1 MVDSTQ
7 KFPSEAPQVPGRT
20 TALQVNSILQN
31 RYRISGVLGV
41 GGMGSV
47 YLARDL
53 HFPNVIR
60 NVAVKEMLNMQSDPV
75 MREMTLKTFGRES
88 DVLASLAHPAIPK
101 IYDYFASKDRAY
113 LVMEFIEGKD
123 LESYLNQTADFLAVD
138 KVRRWAI
145 DLCDVLSY
153 LHTHQ
158 PDPIIFRDVKPSNIM
173 VDKHERVRLIDFGI
187 AKWFQSSGAQKGTMI
202 GTEGYSPPEQYK
214 GEATPASDIFAL
226 GATLHHLL
234 TRRDPRTELP
244 FTFGDRPIRAI
255 NPKVPPEFEAVVVR
269 ALSIDASARYQSAA
283 DMKMALEAMDRA
295 AVAIRADAAPGVA
308 AAANAFMDD
317 DGQIKPIWKFKVED
331 EIRSSPVYH
340 KGIVYIGAYD
350 NNLYGFTAN
359 DGKLKLK
366 YATHDGIPGTPAIAH
381 DESLL
386 LFGSEDHALYALD
399 LRSNKVIW
407 SHQTDGPVRGSVAIA
422 HGHAFVGSD
431 DRFLYAL
438 RLNNGR
444 RDWRYDAGAPIRSR
458 PAITEDR
465 IVFGTES
472 GDLLGLDLQ
481 SGIKWRLKAKRAITS
496 SPVIFDNVAYVGSM
510 DGQVYAVEIN
520 NGWVVWKFR
529 TNKAVVSS
537 PIIVD
542 KMLYIGSA
550 DGYVYALDLNGHE
563 QWRFQTGGQVN
574 SAVTYANGS
583 LYFGSTDKK
592 VYSIDIRKGRLRWEY
607 ETGGPITSSAC
618 IVDNLVYIGSTDKH
632 LYAFS
637 A

>member
-7 KFPSEAPQVPGRT
+7 KFPSEAPQATGRT
-20 TALQVNSILQN
+20 SALQINSILQN
-31 RYRISGVLGV
+31 RYKITGVLGV

-53 HFPNVIR
+53 HFPNVVR

-75 MREMTLKTFGRES
+75 LREMTLKTFGRES

-123 LESYLNQTADFLAVD
+123 LESHLNQSIDFLPGDTVQ
-138 KVRRWAI
+138 RWAI
-145 DLCDVLSY
+145 ELCDVLSY

-158 PDPIIFRDVKPSNIM
+158 PDSIIFRDVKPSNIM
-173 VDKHERVRLIDFGI
+173 VDKHGRVRLIDFGI
-187 AKWFQSSGAQKGTMI
+187 AKWFQTNPGQKGTMI

-214 GEATPASDIFAL
+214 GDATPVSDIFAL

-244 FTFGDRPIRAI
+244 FTFIERPIRAI
-255 NPKVPPEFEAVVVR
+255 NDKVSPEFEAIVMR
-269 ALSIDASARYQSAA
+269 ALSLEPSQRFQSALEMKTALEGLNKPTMVVLSSTAASSGASAAFA
-283 DMKMALEAMDRA
+283 DDS
-295 AVAIRADAAPGVA
+295 
-308 AAANAFMDD
+308 
-317 DGQIKPIWKFKVED
+317 GQIKPLWKFKVED
-331 EIRSSPVYH
+331 EIRSSPVFFR
-340 KGIVYIGAYD
+340 GVVYIGAYD
-350 NNLYGFTAN
+350 NNLYGFTAA
-359 DGKLKLK
+359 DGKMKLK
-366 YATHDGIPGTPAIAH
+366 YATHDGISGTPAVAT

-386 LFGSEDHALYALD
+386 LFGSDDHSLYALD
-399 LRSNKVIW
+399 LRSNKVSW
-407 SHQTDGPVRGSVAIA
+407 SHQTEGPVRGSVAIA

-431 DRFLYAL
+431 DHFLYAL

-444 RDWRYDAGAPIRSR
+444 RDWKYDAGAPIRSR
-458 PAITEDR
+458 PAITGDR

-472 GDLLGLDLQ
+472 GDVMGLDLQ
-481 SGIKWRLKAKRAITS
+481 SGIKWRLKAKRAVTS
-496 SPVIFDNVAYVGSM
+496 SPTINDNIAYFGSM
-510 DGQVYAVEIN
+510 DGLVYAVEVT
-520 NGWVVWKFR
+520 NGWAVWKFR
-529 TNKAVVSS
+529 TNKPVVSS

-542 KMLYIGSA
+542 KILYIGSA
-550 DGYVYALDLNGHE
+550 DGFVYALDLNGRE

-574 SAVTYANGS
+574 SALAYANNA

-592 VYSIDIRKGRLRWEY
+592 VYSIDVKKGRMRWEY
-607 ETGGPITSSAC
+607 ETGGLITSSAC
-618 IVDNLVYIGSTDKH
+618 VVDNVVYIGSTDKY
-632 LYAFS
+632 LYAFN

>member
-1 MVDSTQ
+1 MLDSTQ
-7 KFPSEAPQVPGRT
+7 KFPSETPQATVRT
-20 TALQVNSILQN
+20 TALQINSILQN
-31 RYRISGVLGV
+31 RYKISGILGV

-60 NVAVKEMLNMQSDPV
+60 NVAVKEMLNMQSDLSL
-75 MREMTLKTFGRES
+75 RELTLKTFGRES

-113 LVMEFIEGKD
+113 LVMELVEGKD
-123 LESYLNQTADFLAVD
+123 LESLLTQNAELMPVD
-138 KVRRWAI
+138 SILRWAI
-145 DLCDVLSY
+145 ELCDVLAY

-158 PDPIIFRDVKPSNIM
+158 PNPIIFRDVKPSNIM
-173 VDKHERVRLIDFGI
+173 IDKHGHVRLIDFGI
-187 AKWFQSSGAQKGTMI
+187 AKWFQANTGQKGTMI

-244 FTFGDRPIRAI
+244 FTFAERPIRMI
-255 NPKVPPEFEAVVVR
+255 NPKVPPELEAVVMR
-269 ALSIDASARYQSAA
+269 ALSIEPNLRFQSAN
-283 DMKMALEAMDRA
+283 DMKAALEAVNKGTGMNRF
-295 AVAIRADAAPGVA
+295 DAASVA
-308 AAANAFMDD
+308 ASAAFGDEG
-317 DGQIKPIWKFKVED
+317 GQIKPLWKFKVED
-331 EIRSSPVYH
+331 EIRSSPVFY
-340 KGIVYIGAYD
+340 KGAVYVGAYD
-350 NNLYGFTAN
+350 NNLYGFTAGE
-359 DGKLKLK
+359 GKLKLK
-366 YATHDGIPGTPAIAH
+366 YATHDGISGTPAIAV

-386 LFGSEDHALYALD
+386 LFGSEDHSLYALD

-431 DRFLYAL
+431 DHCLYAL

-458 PAITEDR
+458 PAITEER

-472 GDLLGLDLQ
+472 GDVLGLDLQ
-481 SGIKWRLKAKRAITS
+481 SAIKWRFKAKRNVTS
-496 SPVIFDNVAYVGSM
+496 SPVIFDNVAYFGSM
-510 DGQVYAVEIN
+510 DGMVYAVEIN
-520 NGWVVWKFR
+520 NGWTVWKFR

-537 PIIVD
+537 PIIVE

-550 DGYVYALDLNGHE
+550 DGYVYALDLNGRE

-574 SAVTYANGS
+574 SAVTHANGA

-592 VYSIDIRKGRLRWEY
+592 VYSIDVRKGRLRWEY
-607 ETGGPITSSAC
+607 ETDGPITSSAC
-618 IVDNLVYIGSTDKH
+618 VIENIVYIGSTDKY
-632 LYAFS
+632 LYAFN